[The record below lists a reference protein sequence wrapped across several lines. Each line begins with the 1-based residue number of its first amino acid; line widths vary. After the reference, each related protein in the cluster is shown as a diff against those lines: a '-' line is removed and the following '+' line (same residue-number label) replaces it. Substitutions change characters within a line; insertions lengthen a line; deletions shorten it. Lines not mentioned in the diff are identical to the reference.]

1 MGIKEMITKDE
12 LSRCVKTFS
21 QIVFNKIYIIKTG
34 KENLYHDAG
43 KCAVWSEPLRK
54 LKIHAVHVHVTAI
67 ENLMHLNHKRNNN

>member
-1 MGIKEMITKDE
+1 MITKDE

-43 KCAVWSEPLRK
+43 KCAV
-54 LKIHAVHVHVTAI
+54 
-67 ENLMHLNHKRNNN
+67 